1 MRCVAKTR
9 TGRRCKRR
17 TCVRGDYCYQHL
29 ASVKGLEVKKSSLTA
44 AGLGLWAVRAFKK
57 GENIIEYTGE
67 KMSKK
72 QFDKLRPES
81 DYGFLL
87 NQDLVLDARRTT
99 SGVADTATTVGY
111 KTRKRN
117 NVKEPTAGL
126 WWITNRRRSKYERH
140 ATSEQGRRCLCL
152 MGRRIGSNER
162 SRESRKN

>member
-87 NQDLVLDARRTT
+87 NKELVLDARRTT
-99 SGVADTATTVGY
+99 AGVGRYSNDCRLQNKKKKQCQGANSRFVVDSKQKTVQIRAT
-111 KTRKRN
+111 RN
-117 NVKEPTAGL
+117 IRAGEEVFVPYGKAY
-126 WWITNRRRSKYERH
+126 WK
-140 ATSEQGRRCLCL
+140 Q
-152 MGRRIGSNER
+152 
-162 SRESRKN
+162 